1 MPSSIRRQACTVSA
15 VLAALATAAGCATA
29 TVADE
34 TPQPLTD
41 EQAGAACRRSLTDLN
56 GETADRLEQRFVAR
70 DGDKQIRV
78 YLSEPDKWI
87 STCRLGPAGPEETF
101 GSVTDDGPRDRII
114 FYGGADAVLK
124 AHLLIGRLP
133 AKATTIT
140 ASLPSGAT
148 LTGSTDG
155 DLFLIW
161 APDTAVEG
169 ARLTAR
175 AADGTAVTTATAP
188 GLGT

>member
-1 MPSSIRRQACTVSA
+1 MMLSSVRRRAYTVTA
-15 VLAALATAAGCATA
+15 VLAALATAAGCSTGSI
-29 TVADE
+29 ADQ

-41 EQAGAACRRSLTDLN
+41 DQAGAECRRGLTELN

-70 DGDKQIRV
+70 DGDNQIRV
-78 YLSEPDKWI
+78 YVSEADKWI
-87 STCRLGPAGPEETF
+87 STCQLGPFGHEATF
-101 GSVTDDGPRDRII
+101 GSRMDDEPHDRIT

-133 AKATTIT
+133 TKAITIT

-161 APDTAVEG
+161 APGTEVEG
-169 ARLTAR
+169 ARVTAR
-175 AADGTAVTTATAP
+175 TADGTVVTTATAP
-188 GLGT
+188 E

>member
-1 MPSSIRRQACTVSA
+1 MPSSFRRWAPTVTAVLA
-15 VLAALATAAGCATA
+15 VLAAAPGCRAAST
-29 TVADE
+29 TDE
-34 TPQPLTD
+34 MARPLTD
-41 EQAGAACRRSLTDLN
+41 EQAGAACRRDLAELN
-56 GETADRLEQRFVAR
+56 GEIADRLEQRFVAR
-70 DGDKQIRV
+70 DGDGQIRV
-78 YLSEPDKWI
+78 YVSEPDERI
-87 STCRLGPAGPEETF
+87 STCRLGASGVEETF
-101 GSVTDDGPRDRII
+101 ATRTDDGPQDKII

-133 AKATTIT
+133 ARASSIT

-148 LTGSTDG
+148 LTGSTDR

-161 APDTAVEG
+161 APGTAVGG

-175 AADGTAVTTATAP
+175 ATDGTTITTATAP